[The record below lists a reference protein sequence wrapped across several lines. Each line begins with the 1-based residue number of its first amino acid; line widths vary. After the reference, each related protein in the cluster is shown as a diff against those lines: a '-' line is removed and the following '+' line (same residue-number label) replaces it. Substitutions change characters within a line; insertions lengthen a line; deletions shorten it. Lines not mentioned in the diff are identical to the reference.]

1 MYRIIPSLMTL
12 GGRYYLDNLLPL
24 VVETDAD
31 VLSAS
36 VLIASGNETVASVP
50 LRYTPVGG
58 RVSIDL
64 SDILRPF
71 FSFKQVPSEQRFV
84 RQTHMMLS
92 VSVSFF
98 GESVHGIAMDVLRG
112 GISGV
117 EGSIDEW
124 CRANALSWQSRRKYV
139 LYNQPETLTLY
150 LKANDFVSFSIHTR
164 KGENPIK
171 AVTGQAIMVPST
183 GVYTFDVSPAAMS
196 RIADIEDGAYI
207 AYYEVQSSGGAAMQY
222 VLDGPK
228 SEDERWFFWENSL
241 GGMDTIRCYG
251 EEILLLS
258 SEDKTISRGDVTAT
272 YEVEAP
278 MRWKQ
283 NTGSITL
290 RERMWLLDFFRSPF
304 RYCYRNGSIHPI
316 VLVESSGEIQ
326 TGDNIYDYSFSYELS
341 DRKPAFDVA
350 IIESVPS
357 SLGLP
362 TSAPINF
369 TLPPQPSD
377 FALVAPGEGVFF
389 AAFSAGAWGVVGYNQ
404 LMSALQA
411 GLKVYLD
418 KLVKDYVAWYLSQE
432 HVQSSSATSI
442 LAPFQSQLKVLR
454 ASADELKKN
463 ALVASIV
470 KTALFEA
477 DQAAQAAL
485 DALRDYL
492 KEHHTV
498 DADAQEKIMLLED
511 ALTYYGRVIYIAQK
525 SLTDKL
531 TDQMLQQ
538 LHIVS
543 EENNT
548 TALGYATAAQQ
559 AAFEASQLQ
568 LSAATMSLGTAITHT
583 QNLSVFVRST
593 EGLLLQSALTST
605 LSVGVRFN
613 GKDITSQVLQMEP
626 AVNFVWRRLSKT
638 GIHDGMTDAEWD
650 ASAFGRHEI
659 VIKRALNDQ
668 LRFWLETSEEDDARI
683 IEQFKHKTKI

>member
-1 MYRIIPSLMTL
+1 
-12 GGRYYLDNLLPL
+12 
-24 VVETDAD
+24 
-31 VLSAS
+31 
-36 VLIASGNETVASVP
+36 
-50 LRYTPVGG
+50 
-58 RVSIDL
+58 
-64 SDILRPF
+64 
-71 FSFKQVPSEQRFV
+71 
-84 RQTHMMLS
+84 
-92 VSVSFF
+92 
-98 GESVHGIAMDVLRG
+98 
-112 GISGV
+112 
-117 EGSIDEW
+117 
-124 CRANALSWQSRRKYV
+124 
-139 LYNQPETLTLY
+139 
-150 LKANDFVSFSIHTR
+150 
-164 KGENPIK
+164 
-171 AVTGQAIMVPST
+171 
-183 GVYTFDVSPAAMS
+183 MS

-222 VLDGPK
+222 VLDAPK

-251 EEILLLS
+251 EETLLLS

-272 YEVEAP
+272 YEVAAP

-283 NTGSITL
+283 NTGSITI

-304 RYCYRNGSIHPI
+304 RYCYRNGAIHPI
-316 VLVESSGEIQ
+316 VLVESSGESQ
-326 TGDNIYDYSFSYELS
+326 TGDNIYDYSFTYELS
-341 DRKPAFDVA
+341 DRKPSFNVA
-350 IIESVPS
+350 IMESAPS
-357 SLGLP
+357 SLDLL

-377 FALVAPGEGVFF
+377 FAIVAPGEGVFF
-389 AAFSAGAWGVVGYNQ
+389 AAFSAGAWGVVGFNQ

-548 TALGYATAAQQ
+548 IALGYANAAQQ

-568 LSAATMSLGTAITHT
+568 LSAATVTLNTAITHAQT
-583 QNLSVFVRST
+583 LSIFIRST
-593 EGLLLQSALTST
+593 EGTIFKQEVTTT
-605 LSVGVRFN
+605 LSIGVRFN
-613 GKDITSQVLQMEP
+613 GVDITEPVKEMEQP
-626 AVNFVWRRLSKT
+626 VNFIWHRLSKDGT
-638 GIHDGMTDAEWD
+638 HDGMTDAEWD
-650 ASAFGRHEI
+650 AYALGRHEI
-659 VIKRALNDQ
+659 VIRKAEKDK
-668 LRFWLETSEEDDARI
+668 LRFWIEISEEDESRI
-683 IEQFKHKTKI
+683 IEQFKYKKI